1 MSDLAAAMRRVPV
14 QDHFLGEEDL
24 FLMRQA
30 ADEVDAAYG
39 ESLDPLVPAVLT
51 RLTQSSQAA

>member
-1 MSDLAAAMRRVPV
+1 MSDLAALLDARLR
-14 QDHFLGEEDL
+14 DFFLGEEDL
-24 FLMRQA
+24 TRMRQA

-51 RLTQSSQAA
+51 RLTQDSRAA

>member
-1 MSDLAAAMRRVPV
+1 MSDLAALLDAHLR
-14 QDHFLGEEDL
+14 DFFLDEEDL
-24 FLMRQA
+24 TLMRQA

-51 RLTQSSQAA
+51 RLTQDSRAA